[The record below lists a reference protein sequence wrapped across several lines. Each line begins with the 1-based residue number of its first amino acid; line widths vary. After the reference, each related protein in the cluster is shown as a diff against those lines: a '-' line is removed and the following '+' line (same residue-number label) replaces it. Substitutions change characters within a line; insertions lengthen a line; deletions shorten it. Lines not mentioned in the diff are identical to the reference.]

1 MNKLFLSLTFILTV
15 ATFAI
20 AQFKKDGTPDM
31 RYSQNKQTYSN
42 SYSYPSSSYETNSNV
57 RQQSG
62 YIKSD
67 GTYVQPHYKT
77 QSNST
82 NLDNF
87 STKDNYN
94 SYNGK
99 SGSRAKD
106 YSNDA
111 YNYGTGEQIQTGT
124 RGGQYYINS
133 NGNKTY
139 VPKRGGY

>member
-15 ATFAI
+15 ATFAN